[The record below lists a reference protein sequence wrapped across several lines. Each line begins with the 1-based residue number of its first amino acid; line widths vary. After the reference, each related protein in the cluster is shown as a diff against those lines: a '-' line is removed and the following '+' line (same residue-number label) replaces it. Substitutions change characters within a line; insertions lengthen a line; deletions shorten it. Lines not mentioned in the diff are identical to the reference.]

1 VKPGTVTG
9 ASAAGISVACG
20 TGAVM
25 LTELQRPGGKRLNAA
40 QFLQGQSLQV
50 GEQFDLGTA

>member
-1 VKPGTVTG
+1 VD
-9 ASAAGISVACG
+9 GIGVACG
-20 TGAVM
+20 SGAVL

-50 GEQFDLGTA
+50 GEQFDQSAA